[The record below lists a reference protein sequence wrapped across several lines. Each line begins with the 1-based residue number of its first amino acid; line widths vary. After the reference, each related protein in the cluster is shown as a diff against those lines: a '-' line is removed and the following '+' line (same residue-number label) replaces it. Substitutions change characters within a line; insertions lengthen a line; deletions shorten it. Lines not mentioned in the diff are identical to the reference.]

1 MADEF
6 QTRRSGDEPMHA
18 RSPLGLRLWI
28 AGFGLVA
35 AVAGIIVFALE
46 DVPALVA
53 VFAAFAALTVVDAA
67 IVVRHIRAGDDYQ
80 PAPAQPPY
88 RLPDVDH
95 APPPPLHP
103 PTVHRR
109 HTLFIWTAAASLV
122 LLINAWAWIEH
133 FSVAWA
139 TILSIIAGLLLL
151 FGVLTANTGSALLD
165 GNTVPGTAEEDRE
178 QALLQHVQ
186 ELHRREQE
194 LLRGGRRG

>member
-6 QTRRSGDEPMHA
+6 QTGRSGDEPMHA

-28 AGFGLVA
+28 AGAGLVA
-35 AVAGIIVFALE
+35 AIAGIIVFALE

-53 VFAAFAALTVVDAA
+53 VFAAFAALTVVDSA
-67 IVVRHIRAGDDYQ
+67 IIVRHIRAGDEYQ
-80 PAPAQPPY
+80 PTPARPPY
-88 RLPDVDH
+88 RLPDGDRQ
-95 APPPPLHP
+95 PPPPLHP
-103 PTVHRR
+103 PTLHRR

-139 TILSIIAGLLLL
+139 TILSIVAGLLLL

-165 GNTVPGTAEEDRE
+165 GNTVPGAAEDDRE
-178 QALLQHVQ
+178 QKLI
-186 ELHRREQE
+186 RREQE
-194 LLRGGRRG
+194 LLQREQQMLRGGRRR